1 MRLLPKLIIICLLLV
16 STFSLNAQN
25 VSTVEAKGSGITKA
39 DALQD
44 ALRNAIGQAAGV
56 SLKAESKVENFLLV
70 SDAISTNTEGYI
82 SKYSIVKEVPLRDR
96 FEVTVNATVSLDP
109 IKADFQLLA
118 KTIGGVRF
126 MAVPNEE
133 KAKGDRANYDFA
145 INAINSSLAAKKY
158 RYVDKGTYDKLKKE
172 AMNIMEE
179 SDTGITYVQTLG
191 IKADAQFIIELVDI
205 NTSTREG
212 AFGVR
217 NETKTNIVAKAY
229 DNCTGE
235 GLGTIIMESSWSPAG
250 DANTINRNSIKE
262 AVDSGMTKLM
272 LTFTSYIGDWV
283 NNGTPFELRF
293 YEMGTFRDL
302 RELRNKL
309 KADPTFGGQLELTSV
324 NNYSKLICTYKNKG
338 DDMAD
343 KVLDIC
349 DAIPSLVDK
358 KVDVKLIYGRQIS
371 FAPQSYVVPNLVKP
385 AAGTST
391 PGGSGS
397 TTTPADKSGS
407 TTKPGTSTTKPASS
421 GSGTKPASTT
431 KPAGTKASTTTKTT
445 TKPGVKATTPK
456 SN

>member
-1 MRLLPKLIIICLLLV
+1 MQLLSKIFIACSLLLSV
-16 STFSLNAQN
+16 TFVNAQN
-25 VSTVEAKGSGITKA
+25 VSEVEAKGTGLTKD

-44 ALRNAIGQAAGV
+44 AMRSAIGQAAGV
-56 SLKAESKVENFLLV
+56 ALKSETKVENFMVV

-82 SKYSIVKEVPLRDR
+82 SKYSVVKEVPLRDR
-96 FEVTVNATVSLDP
+96 YEVTIKALVSLDP

-126 MAVPNEE
+126 MVVPNAD
-133 KAKGDRANYDFA
+133 KAKADKANYDFA
-145 INAINSSLAAKKY
+145 VDKINSHLASKKY
-158 RYVDKGTYDKLKKE
+158 RYVDKSRFETLKKE
-172 AMNIMEE
+172 ALNIMQE

-191 IKADAQFIIELVDI
+191 IKADAQFIIVLEDI
-205 NTSTREG
+205 NTSSRDG
-212 AFGVR
+212 AFGTR
-217 NETKTNIVAKAY
+217 TESRTNIVAKAY

-235 GLGTIIMESSWSPAG
+235 GLGTVIMESGWHSDG
-250 DANTINRNSIKE
+250 EGTTINRQGIQE
-262 AVDSGMTKLM
+262 AIDSGMTKLL

-293 YEMGTFRDL
+293 YQMGTFRDL

-349 DAIPSLVDK
+349 DQIPTLVDK
-358 KVDVKLIYGRQIS
+358 KIDVKLIYGRQIS
-371 FAPQSYVVPNLVKP
+371 FAPQSYVVPNMVKP
-385 AAGTST
+385 DATTGSNTTGTT
-391 PGGSGS
+391 N
-397 TTTPADKSGS
+397 TTPASSTGS
-407 TTKPGTSTTKPASS
+407 TGTKATTKPATTKSAT
-421 GSGTKPASTT
+421 TKPASTT
-431 KPAGTKASTTTKTT
+431 KGSTTKTT
-445 TKPGVKATTPK
+445 TTKPAVKTSTPK